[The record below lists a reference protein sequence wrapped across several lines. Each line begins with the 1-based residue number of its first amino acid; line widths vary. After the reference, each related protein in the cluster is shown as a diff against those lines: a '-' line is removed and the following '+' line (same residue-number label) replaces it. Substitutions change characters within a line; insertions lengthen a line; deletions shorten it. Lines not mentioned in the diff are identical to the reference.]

1 MDFTKLVA
9 PQSRPFASKNKYPPR
24 ITGNPP
30 GIVKRKAGRDNSVGV
45 ERGFCARGE
54 MAYWLSAHVSS
65 ARIYAAQAAA
75 KEKNWTSFRTRSIRI
90 FPSDRFFLIEEF
102 VRDNPDKLVFL
113 YQ

>member
-24 ITGNPP
+24 ITGDPL

-54 MAYWLSAHVSS
+54 MAYWLSAHVYPQREFMRLKLLRKKRTGLFSH
-65 ARIYAAQAAA
+65 AFD
-75 KEKNWTSFRTRSIRI
+75 THFSF
-90 FPSDRFFLIEEF
+90 E
-102 VRDNPDKLVFL
+102 
-113 YQ
+113 